1 MDIAELLAFSVKNKA
16 SDLHLSA
23 GLPPMI
29 RVDGD
34 VRRINIPAL
43 DHKQV
48 HALVYDIMSDK
59 QRRDYEEFLEVDFSF
74 EIPSLARFRVN
85 AFNQNRGAGA
95 VFRTIPS
102 EVLTLEDLA
111 CPPLFREVIQQPQGL
126 ILVTG
131 PTGSGKSTTLA
142 AMIDYIN
149 KNEYGHILTVEDPIE
164 FVHTSQKCLINQREV
179 HRDTHGFNEALR
191 SALRE
196 DPDIILVGELRDLE
210 TIRLALTAAETG
222 HLVFGTLHT
231 SSAAKTIDRIIDVPG
246 RRKADGA
253 FDVVRVAARGD
264 LAGAAE
270 EGRRRPYR
278 GMGNH
283 GWHPGHPQPDPR
295 GQGGADVLGHPDR
308 PAVRHDDPGPAPAGP
323 GQAQPDHPQPGPRVR
338 QGQAPVRVRRGS
350 NGAACAVRR
359 RTRAVSS
366 TDRFLV
372 LPHWE
377 PAVNTTATTIDFTS
391 FLKLM
396 AHQRASDLF
405 ITAGMPPAMKVNGKI
420 SPITQTPLTP
430 QQSRDL
436 VLNVMTP
443 AQREEFEKTHEC
455 NFAIG
460 LSGVGR
466 FRVSCFY
473 QRNQVGMVL
482 RRIETRIPTVE
493 ELSLPPIIKT
503 LAMTKRGIIL
513 FVGAT
518 GTGKSTSLAAMIGY
532 RNQNSTGHII
542 TIEDPIEFVHK
553 HEGCIITQRE
563 VGIDTD
569 SWEAALKNTLRQAPD
584 VIMIG
589 EVRTREGMDHAI
601 AFAETGHLVLCTLH
615 ANNANQAMDRIVNF
629 FPEDRR
635 NQLLMDLSL
644 NLKGVVAQQLVPSP
658 DGRSRKV
665 AMEILL
671 GTPLVQDYIRDG
683 EIHKLKEVMKDSV
696 QLGMKTFDQSLFEL
710 YQAGEISY
718 EDVRYADS
726 QNEVRLRIKLSQG
739 GDARTLSQG
748 LDGVEISEIR

>member
-1 MDIAELLAFSVKNKA
+1 
-16 SDLHLSA
+16 
-23 GLPPMI
+23 
-29 RVDGD
+29 
-34 VRRINIPAL
+34 
-43 DHKQV
+43 
-48 HALVYDIMSDK
+48 
-59 QRRDYEEFLEVDFSF
+59 
-74 EIPSLARFRVN
+74 
-85 AFNQNRGAGA
+85 
-95 VFRTIPS
+95 
-102 EVLTLEDLA
+102 
-111 CPPLFREVIQQPQGL
+111 
-126 ILVTG
+126 
-131 PTGSGKSTTLA
+131 
-142 AMIDYIN
+142 
-149 KNEYGHILTVEDPIE
+149 
-164 FVHTSQKCLINQREV
+164 
-179 HRDTHGFNEALR
+179 
-191 SALRE
+191 
-196 DPDIILVGELRDLE
+196 
-210 TIRLALTAAETG
+210 
-222 HLVFGTLHT
+222 
-231 SSAAKTIDRIIDVPG
+231 
-246 RRKADGA
+246 
-253 FDVVRVAARGD
+253 
-264 LAGAAE
+264 
-270 EGRRRPYR
+270 
-278 GMGNH
+278 
-283 GWHPGHPQPDPR
+283 
-295 GQGGADVLGHPDR
+295 
-308 PAVRHDDPGPAPAGP
+308 
-323 GQAQPDHPQPGPRVR
+323 
-338 QGQAPVRVRRGS
+338 
-350 NGAACAVRR
+350 
-359 RTRAVSS
+359 
-366 TDRFLV
+366 
-372 LPHWE
+372 
-377 PAVNTTATTIDFTS
+377 VNTTATTIDFTS

-443 AQREEFEKTHEC
+443 AQCEEFEKTHEC
-455 NFAIG
+455 N
-460 LSGVGR
+460 
-466 FRVSCFY
+466 Y

-532 RNQNSTGHII
+532 RNHNSTGHII

-683 EIHKLKEVMKDSV
+683 EIHKLKEVM
-696 QLGMKTFDQSLFEL
+696 
-710 YQAGEISY
+710 SY
-718 EDVRYADS
+718 EDALRYADS